1 MKLSTAFA
9 LLGAAST
16 AFPGV
21 SAHEMVSCVVFR
33 PLCHSCCVRPLC
45 HSLGWV
51 VYAAHRG
58 VAAADVHHPLYV
70 IFAS

>member
-21 SAHEMVSCVVFR
+21 SAHEVVSCVVF
-33 PLCHSCCVRPLC
+33 V
-45 HSLGWV
+45 
-51 VYAAHRG
+51 
-58 VAAADVHHPLYV
+58 LYV
-70 IFAS
+70 IVVVSVLYVIVWVG